1 MRRVNL
7 PSGNRDIL
15 YGETPF
21 GWRLSPDRSR
31 LVLDP
36 AEQRLLSVVRHMYL
50 VERLPMRGIVDR
62 LRKMGVVNRRGRPF
76 GLSGVWEMIHR
87 RQDKP
92 DEAKKAKKASA
103 RGRAAAKKPKAVPKR
118 AKALKAVKKAKPR
131 R

>member
-7 PSGNRDIL
+7 HGAADVL

-21 GWRLSPDRSR
+21 GWQLSPDRSK

-36 AEQRLLSVVRHMYL
+36 EEQRLLSVVRHLYM
-50 VERLPMRGIVDR
+50 VERLPMRAVVER

-87 RQDKP
+87 RNELP
-92 DEAKKAKKASA
+92 AEALAPARRKARVGSS
-103 RGRAAAKKPKAVPKR
+103 
-118 AKALKAVKKAKPR
+118 AKPAR
-131 R
+131 RTA

>member
-7 PSGNRDIL
+7 PSGTRDIL

-21 GWRLSPDRSR
+21 GWKLSPDRSK

-36 AEQRLLSVVRHMYL
+36 EEQRLLSVVRHMYL
-50 VERLPMRGIVDR
+50 VERLPMRGIVER

-92 DEAKKAKKASA
+92 TEAKGRGAAGKGKVRAVRKAAKKAT
-103 RGRAAAKKPKAVPKR
+103 AKKR
-118 AKALKAVKKAKPR
+118 AR

>member
-7 PSGNRDIL
+7 PSGTRDIL

-21 GWRLSPDRSR
+21 GWRLSPDRSK

-36 AEQRLLSVVRHMYL
+36 EEQRLLSVVRHMYL

-87 RQDKP
+87 RQDRP
-92 DEAKKAKKASA
+92 DEASAKARGSKT
-103 RGRAAAKKPKAVPKR
+103 GRAAAKK
-118 AKALKAVKKAKPR
+118 AKAPTRGKAAKAAKKNKAR

>member
-7 PSGNRDIL
+7 PSGTRDIL

-21 GWRLSPDRSR
+21 GWRLSPDRSK

-36 AEQRLLSVVRHMYL
+36 EEQRLLSVVRHMYL

-62 LRKMGVVNRRGRPF
+62 LRKMGIVNRRGRPF

-92 DEAKKAKKASA
+92 TEAKGAKGKGAGRRTATKAA
-103 RGRAAAKKPKAVPKR
+103 RVRTVRKAAKKTRARKR
-118 AKALKAVKKAKPR
+118 
-131 R
+131 

>member
-7 PSGNRDIL
+7 PSGTRDIL

-21 GWRLSPDRSR
+21 GWRLSPDRSK

-36 AEQRLLSVVRHMYL
+36 DEQRLLSVVRHMYL
-50 VERLPMRGIVDR
+50 VERLPMRGIVER
-62 LRKMGVVNRRGRPF
+62 LRKMGIVNRRGRPF

-92 DEAKKAKKASA
+92 HEAKGAARKAATKAA
-103 RGRAAAKKPKAVPKR
+103 RVRTVRKAAKKTRARKR
-118 AKALKAVKKAKPR
+118 
-131 R
+131 

>member
-21 GWRLSPDRSR
+21 GWRLSPDRSK

-92 DEAKKAKKASA
+92 DEAKGRGRAPAKKAKA
-103 RGRAAAKKPKAVPKR
+103 PAKRTPAKRAA
-118 AKALKAVKKAKPR
+118 KKAKPR

>member
-7 PSGNRDIL
+7 PSGTRDIL

-21 GWRLSPDRSR
+21 GWKLSADRSK

-36 AEQRLLSVVRHMYL
+36 EEQRLLSVVRHMYL
-50 VERLPMRGIVDR
+50 VERLPMRGIVER
-62 LRKMGVVNRRGRPF
+62 LRKMGVINRRGRPF

-87 RQDKP
+87 RQDRP
-92 DEAKKAKKASA
+92 DEALA
-103 RGRAAAKKPKAVPKR
+103 RGRAAASKTKKKT
-118 AKALKAVKKAKPR
+118 VKKAAAKKGHAATKR